1 MKKAVIE
8 VKHAGVTYVERKRIF
23 QKETY
28 QAIKDLNFDIYES
41 ETLGIIGRNGAGK
54 STLLRLLAGIIKPD
68 IGEILFHTKSVSLMA
83 LQAGFDMN
91 LSGRHNAIISGML
104 LGHTKKQIIEL
115 LEDIKAFSELG
126 DFFEKPIKTYSSG
139 MNARLGFSIA
149 MFATPSVLL
158 IDEVLGVG
166 DAKFKKKAETA
177 IEEKI
182 NSHITVVLVSH
193 SEAQINK
200 LAHRVVWIDNG
211 IVRRQGK
218 PIEVYPEYNLEVF
231 LSSKNIRLKEF
242 VQDESFICIFE
253 QPKVDEEFLIL
264 DCILVAKDDR
274 KISSIQTRKLD
285 GLILTESICEES
297 NHYKSKLPDFVH
309 SSSAKFRNCK
319 ISRDGKTE
327 LFAYID
333 NQWIKFLDMVIN

>member
-1 MKKAVIE
+1 MNKVVIE
-8 VKHAGVTYVERKRIF
+8 VKHAGVTYIERKRIF

-41 ETLGIIGRNGAGK
+41 ETVGIIGRNGAGK

-68 IGEILFHTKSVSLMA
+68 SGEIVFHTNSISLMA

-91 LSGRHNAIISGML
+91 LSGRNNAIISGML
-104 LGHTKKQIIEL
+104 LGHTKKDIIGL
-115 LEDIKAFSELG
+115 LENIKEFSELG

-149 MFATPSVLL
+149 MFATPAVLL

-193 SEAQINK
+193 SEAQITK
-200 LAHRVVWIDNG
+200 LAHRVIWVDNG

-218 PIEVYPEYNLEVF
+218 PIEVFPEYNLDVF
-231 LSSKNIRLKEF
+231 LSSKKVMLKEF
-242 VQDESFICIFE
+242 IQNDQFICIFE
-253 QPKVDEEFLIL
+253 QPRLDEENLVL
-264 DCILVAKDDR
+264 DCIVVSKTNHEIKSVQVTSDNTILSEVKVEGSGNY
-274 KISSIQTRKLD
+274 KTRLA
-285 GLILTESICEES
+285 GFAYAG
-297 NHYKSKLPDFVH
+297 N
-309 SSSAKFRNCK
+309 AKFKNCK
-319 ISRDGKTE
+319 LARNGKTE
-327 LFAYID
+327 LLANVN
-333 NQWIKFLDMVIN
+333 NQWIKFLEVSL